1 MLIRSALLLGAAL
14 VAVPLASLAAAPAA
28 PGVAA
33 APLHTSG
40 AKATYPR
47 LTKYPLPRILAKVN
61 AALAILEKTDRQAYV
76 DCLAQ
81 LKEMKMKPEADS
93 YVESADV
100 RYLSARFFSIE
111 VVTSYYCAGAYPT
124 NGAETPVTYDLSNG
138 TQIDWSTQFKPGFL
152 SVESTAEVP
161 PPSTLTKLYRA
172 RYSKAKDDA
181 ECRQAINEQDPFSG
195 APIVWLD
202 AKGGIVFQPDFPH
215 VIAACGTTLTLSPAE
230 VAPYLKNAALAADL
244 KATVRK

>member
-1 MLIRSALLLGAAL
+1 MLVRSALLLGAMLLAAPL
-14 VAVPLASLAAAPAA
+14 VAFAAAPAA

-33 APLHTSG
+33 APLHTNG

-47 LTKYPLPRILAKVN
+47 LTKFPDAKIMAKVN
-61 AALAILEKTDRQAYV
+61 AALATQETADRQAYV

-81 LKEMKMKPEADS
+81 LKEMKMKPDADT
-93 YVESADV
+93 YNEDITV
-100 RYLSARFFSIE
+100 RYLSARFLSIE

-124 NGAETPVTYDLSNG
+124 NGAETPLSFDLGNG
-138 TQIDWSTQFKPGFL
+138 TAIDWATQFKPGFL

-181 ECRQAINEQDPFSG
+181 ECRQAINERDPFSS

-202 AKGGIVFQPDFPH
+202 AKGGVVFQPDFPH
-215 VIAACGTTLTLSPAE
+215 VIAACGTPLTLTPAE
-230 VAPYLKNAALAADL
+230 IAPYLKNAALAADL